1 MSPIERDVLARHA
14 TPKQPEICR
23 PSYGE
28 FALTIGP
35 EMELPV
41 HVKHA
46 FEGFLNGDFIA
57 AHRETSQPHKTRF
70 QEITGLPSP
79 IVRID
84 ASSIVDA
91 CHPEGSIYEVE
102 ARPSGLG
109 ILTGIL
115 NAGQPVSEVFERV
128 SRLTGQPVASAVLPS
143 VRGVSGGH
151 DRSIDTLM
159 LAQAAHIPYLSDPFD
174 MVSFHGHLWA
184 RGGKEDGD
192 VIGQDLL
199 SQINSKSVA
208 PLIDHGDKSYM
219 VGLGM
224 ATLVNTAADIN
235 FDQPC
240 CVKPLHGSKGKDV
253 QVWVPK
259 PGGLKGSATRN
270 QVARA
275 ISAGPCICQPFIP
288 TGTIDQD
295 GVAHHKLMR
304 LFAVMNDEGKYEL
317 IPSPYVTRPNLKI
330 HGSSDAITGLITF
343 S

>member
-1 MSPIERDVLARHA
+1 MSPIERDVLARQA
-14 TPKQPEICR
+14 IPIQPEICQ
-23 PSYGE
+23 PAYGE

-35 EMELPV
+35 EMELPI

-57 AHRETSQPHKTRF
+57 AHRETSQPHRTRF

-84 ASSIVDA
+84 TSSIVDID
-91 CHPEGSIYEVE
+91 HPERSIYEVE

-109 ILTGIL
+109 LLTGIL
-115 NAGQPVSEVFERV
+115 NCAQPIKDVFERV
-128 SRLTGQPVASAVLPS
+128 SRLTGQPVACAVLPS
-143 VRGVSGGH
+143 VRGISGGH
-151 DRSIDTLM
+151 DRSIDTHM
-159 LAQAAHIPYLSDPFD
+159 LAQATQLPCLSDPFD
-174 MVSFHGHLWA
+174 MVSFHGHLWS

-192 VIGQDLL
+192 LVGQDLL
-199 SQINSKSVA
+199 TQINSKSLA

-259 PGGLKGSATRN
+259 SNGLKGSATRS
-270 QVARA
+270 QVTRA
-275 ISAGPCICQPFIP
+275 IGSGPCICQPFIP
-288 TGTIDQD
+288 TGTIDQ
-295 GVAHHKLMR
+295 GGITHHKLMR
-304 LFAVMNDEGKYEL
+304 LFAVMTDTGKYEL

-330 HGSSDAITGLITF
+330 HGSSDSITGLITF